1 MELREYIS
9 ETLVQ
14 ITEGINT
21 AMEKL
26 DGKGVIINPNSTY
39 HSDGRFWIGKQMEH
53 SCVMRWVQMID
64 MNISTIVTESTEG
77 QGGAKIN
84 VGVLNVGGGMK
95 DVGSEQKTNTIK
107 FSIPICLPCTN
118 VLGEQE

>member
-39 HSDGRFWIGKQMEH
+39 HSDGQFWIGKQMQH
-53 SCVMRWVQMID
+53 ACVMRRVQMID

-77 QGGAKIN
+77 QGSAKIN

-95 DVGSEQKTNTIK
+95 DVGSEQKANTIK

-118 VLGEQE
+118 VCDE